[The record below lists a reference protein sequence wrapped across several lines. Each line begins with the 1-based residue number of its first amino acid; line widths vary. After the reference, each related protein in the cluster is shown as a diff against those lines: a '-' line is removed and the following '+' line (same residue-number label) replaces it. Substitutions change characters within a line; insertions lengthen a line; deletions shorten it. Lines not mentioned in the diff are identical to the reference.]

1 MHSFIAARMERI
13 ESARQELA
21 EVLDNEEE
29 ATMLVVEVMDK
40 SAQ

>member
-13 ESARQELA
+13 EGARQELA

-29 ATMLVVEVMDK
+29 ATRLVVEVMDK